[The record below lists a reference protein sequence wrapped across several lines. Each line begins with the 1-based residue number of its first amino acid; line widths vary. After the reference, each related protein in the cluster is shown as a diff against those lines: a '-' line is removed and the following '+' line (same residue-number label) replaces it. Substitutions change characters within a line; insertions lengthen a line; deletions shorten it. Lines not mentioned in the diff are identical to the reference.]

1 MENISATI
9 ITYNEASRI
18 SACLESLRIGILV
31 DEIIVVDSGSTDD
44 TAEIC
49 RHAGCRVVVRPFLGY
64 GAQRQYATS
73 LTNNNYILSIDAD
86 ECLSDELAN
95 AILKIKQQGF
105 DHRVY
110 QMKNHEYVM
119 DKRVHIPGGAKFPI
133 RLFNKRYAQWNLEDV
148 AERVTFP
155 SSLQPQMLEGH
166 LMHRRAETIKE
177 LYDKELHQ
185 AVITAAIYQK
195 QNKITYFT
203 PGYKAIRH
211 FFWHYLGNR
220 GFLDGATG
228 LKIAMVK
235 ARAVKTAYTTMRQKT
250 K

>member
-18 SACLESLRIGILV
+18 SACLESLRIGLLV
-31 DEIIVVDSGSTDD
+31 DEIIVVDSGSTDN
-44 TAEIC
+44 TVEIC
-49 RHAGCRVVVRPFLGY
+49 RQAGCRVVTRPFIGY

-86 ECLSDELAN
+86 ECLSQELAN
-95 AILKIKQQGF
+95 AILKIKEHGF

-119 DKRVHIPGGAKFPI
+119 GRRVHIPGGAKFPI

-148 AERVTFP
+148 AERITFP
-155 SSLQPQMLEGH
+155 SSLQPQMLDGH
-166 LMHRRAETIKE
+166 LMHRRAKTIRE

-185 AVITAAIYQK
+185 AVITAGIYQK
-195 QNKITYFT
+195 NKKITSVT
-203 PGYKAIRH
+203 PSYKAIRH

-220 GFLDGATG
+220 GFLDGTVG
-228 LKIAMVK
+228 LKIAMAK
-235 ARAVKTAYTTMRQKT
+235 ARAVKTAYTALRQKT